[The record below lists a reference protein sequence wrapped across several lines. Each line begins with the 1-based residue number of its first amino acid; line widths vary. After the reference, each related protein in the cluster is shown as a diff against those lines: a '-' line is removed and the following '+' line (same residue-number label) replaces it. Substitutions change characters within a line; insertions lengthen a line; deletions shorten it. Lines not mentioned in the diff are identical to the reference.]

1 MTTTTFALSF
11 GGTAA
16 NVHKRGTTS
25 ANAIQRALKEAKSG
39 DVVIVT
45 YCVNTTMPYTVCFKV
60 TDFYI
65 EVENPPVTVLLEKK
79 LLQMEECQEYLHKAV
94 KAALEA

>member
-16 NVHKRGTTS
+16 NVHKSGTTS

-45 YCVNTTMPYTVCFKV
+45 YCKHYDAVYR
-60 TDFYI
+60 
-65 EVENPPVTVLLEKK
+65 VL
-79 LLQMEECQEYLHKAV
+79 
-94 KAALEA
+94 